1 VSADNPRFFIYW
13 ELQNFLVTLFM
24 DEPVR
29 SKYGFCNV
37 HVGWADGHP
46 YWSFWLE
53 AQEGVFELSL
63 EEALSGGNAG
73 GRRGGMGGW
82 RDGKEGVA
90 GDEGRGVGLGSGCPG
105 DVGPG
110 DVGLDVGNCECKR
123 AGGGGGDGCRGS
135 RSDGVGNGRS
145 SRGSDLLQAAGKNGS
160 MVSRGSKDSV
170 SGATGFFNLRYYP
183 HPDEACFET
192 FSPAEQMVRVSN
204 VFRQAIPAERSLHP
218 SCFVIGW
225 ITIAYSGPNTAITLV
240 TQRCWSEETAGLEEA
255 QGVGQ
260 DCDSEKPDC
269 VIEGE
274 CYDSEQI
281 WRGRRVPAESLALA
295 FVEPFIKAC
304 GEVALKKVARP
315 SQSLR
320 DKEGMPRNEALYRW
334 LYE

>member
-1 VSADNPRFFIYW
+1 MKKVSADNPRFFIYW
-13 ELQNFLVTLFM
+13 ELQNFLVTLFI

-37 HVGWADGHP
+37 HVGWVDGHP

-63 EEALSGGNAG
+63 EEAVSGGNAG

-82 RDGKEGVA
+82 RDGNEGVA
-90 GDEGRGVGLGSGCPG
+90 GDEGRGVG
-105 DVGPG
+105 D
-110 DVGLDVGNCECKR
+110 CECKGCD
-123 AGGGGGDGCRGS
+123 GGGKDGCGGGSCRGS
-135 RSDGVGNGRS
+135 RSDGVGNGRR

-160 MVSRGSKDSV
+160 MASRGSKDSV
-170 SGATGFFNLRYYP
+170 SGATGFFHLRYYP

-192 FSPAEQMVRVSN
+192 FSPAEQMVRASKL
-204 VFRQAIPAERSLHP
+204 FRRAIPAERNLHP

-225 ITIAYSGPNTAITLV
+225 ITIAYSGPSTAITLV
-240 TQRCWSEETAGLEEA
+240 TQRCWNEETARLEEA
-255 QGVGQ
+255 QGMGQ
-260 DCDSEKPDC
+260 DRDLEEPDC
-269 VIEGE
+269 VIEEE

-281 WRGRRVPAESLALA
+281 WHGRRVPAESLALA
-295 FVEPFIKAC
+295 FVESFIKAY